1 MVSSA
6 SSLSV
11 AQIAAART
19 ARTQPLFFQLYK
31 HRDDAAA
38 AARVREVERL
48 GFRAIFLTVD
58 APVGGNRERD
68 VRAPFELEDMERGGE
83 ARAED
88 ALQGEEKGVNL
99 DGTIGNSLH
108 SMDADMT
115 FAEVSH
121 GAGAV
126 AVHGRV
132 QSWRRARADQCG
144 SDRRCRG

>member
-11 AQIAAART
+11 AQIAEARVSP
-19 ARTQPLFFQLYK
+19 AQPLFFQLYK
-31 HRDDAAA
+31 HKDNTAA

-68 VRAPFELEDMERGGE
+68 VRAPFELEDQERGGE
-83 ARAED
+83 DAPQDAPQSGED
-88 ALQGEEKGVNL
+88 AGEVNL
-99 DGTIGNSLH
+99 DGTIGSSLH

-115 FAEVSH
+115 FKEV
-121 GAGAV
+121 
-126 AVHGRV
+126 
-132 QSWRRARADQCG
+132 RRAGGA
-144 SDRRCRG
+144 

>member
-11 AQIAAART
+11 AQIAEART
-19 ARTQPLFFQLYK
+19 SPTQPLFFQLYK
-31 HRDDAAA
+31 HRDNAAA
-38 AARVREVERL
+38 EARVREVEQL

-68 VRAPFELEDMERGGE
+68 VRAPFELEDMER
-83 ARAED
+83 A
-88 ALQGEEKGVNL
+88 GEESEGAPQDAPQDEEDVEEKSVNL

-115 FAEVSH
+115 FKEV
-121 GAGAV
+121 GWA
-126 AVHGRV
+126 
-132 QSWRRARADQCG
+132 QRRTCVPVPVEPR
-144 SDRRCRG
+144 

>member
-11 AQIAAART
+11 AQIAEART
-19 ARTQPLFFQLYK
+19 SPAQPLFFQLYK
-31 HRDDAAA
+31 HKDNAAA

-68 VRAPFELEDMERGGE
+68 VRAPFELEDMERAGE
-83 ARAED
+83 AEGAEGAPQD
-88 ALQGEEKGVNL
+88 APQGEGDVEDKSVNL

-115 FAEVSH
+115 FKEVCR
-121 GAGAV
+121 A
-126 AVHGRV
+126 
-132 QSWRRARADQCG
+132 QRR
-144 SDRRCRG
+144 S